1 MILEPKPSYFSVFFR
16 AALALLG
23 TLWLLRIFEYTA
35 IASKSF
41 TVAAWRFELLGL
53 LYDTWFWLIW
63 CTVLFFPLRLIFQK
77 KEKLFFR
84 VFHSLNLVLLICFL
98 GLLITFSER
107 NTPFDHELF
116 TRNSKDTIDTV
127 KQMLASGIKP
137 YIPFL
142 IYLPAYF
149 ILYQGVTKKI
159 NIRAGVKKTGQALM
173 LLASIGVL
181 FTNPSPSWFKQRSAY
196 YLSVNKFSY
205 WVQDSFRFLTSR
217 YRKKNVNLPEEIAF
231 YQSNQPFHF
240 TSSQYPLLHK
250 NEEEDVL
257 GPFFNL
263 KPTPPNIVLLVV
275 EGLSRDFSG
284 NHAYAG
290 SFTPFLDSL
299 SNHSLTWDNFVST
312 APGTFAAHPAITG
325 SLPYGKRGFSVINV
339 LPDHLSLVKILRN
352 NGYYSRFLVG
362 FNPDFDNMGGYIR
375 AQGTDFVLWRYPSKY
390 KEMGIGKEGWG
401 MGYPDDALY
410 SRSFEVMDS
419 IPRYPFFNMY
429 HTGTTH
435 MPYLFDQKAQY
446 EKKFDAKLK
455 TMQVPASIKR
465 TLAETKDVLVTF
477 MFSDDC
483 IRKFFHDFSKRPEYA
498 NTIFL
503 ITGDH
508 HIGSFPAT
516 SEIDDYHVPLIIYSP
531 LLKRA
536 QRFLSVNTHNNIAP
550 TLAAFLSKNY
560 AFKNRP
566 KEVHWLSDV
575 LDTAQQFRN
584 IHSMPFMSWSREI
597 LDYIYQDY
605 FLSGDQL
612 YRMKNGLLLEKIE
625 NDTLQE
631 QITRL
636 RENFK
641 VINNYVCDSNRIY
654 PKKQDLLPGKPELLA
669 EITDTSVR
677 HIYTRLND
685 TSVMPLYKIPP
696 GYRYLYVAFTAE
708 VNIAGENFDDYPT
721 LRFAMIDTK
730 NKGMKFLYWSK
741 RDLATLTA
749 SDFQPK
755 KWNSIIATDLFTMD
769 DYKTVKNLHLDMALY
784 NEPNPVD
791 LLIHNMRVKVYG
803 IR

>member
-1 MILEPKPSYFSVFFR
+1 MMAEKLKSFLITYFRIAF
-16 AALALLG
+16 ALLL
-23 TLWLLRIFEYTA
+23 TIFLFRVFEYIA

-41 TVAAWRFELLGL
+41 TQAAWRYELLGL
-53 LYDTWFWLIW
+53 GYDLWFWCIW
-63 CTVLFFPLRLIFQK
+63 SAILFFPLFLVFRK
-77 KEKLFFR
+77 SEKTARIL
-84 VFHSLNLVLLICFL
+84 FHSLNVLLLICFL

-107 NTPFDHELF
+107 NAPFDHELF
-116 TRNSKDTIDTV
+116 TRNSKDTIDTI
-127 KQMLASGIKP
+127 KQMMAGGIKP

-149 ILYQGVTKKI
+149 ILYNGFTRKI
-159 NIRAGVKKTGQALM
+159 KLSSLQQKTVQTAGI
-173 LLASIGVL
+173 LAVL
-181 FTNPSPSWFKQRSAY
+181 TLPFSNPSPAWFKQRSAY
-196 YLSVNKFSY
+196 YFTVNKFSY
-205 WVQDSFRFLTSR
+205 WVQDSYRFLTGKN
-217 YRKKNVNLPEEIAF
+217 KKQHINLQEEISF
-231 YQSNQPFHF
+231 YQQNQPFHF

-250 NEEEDVL
+250 NEDADVL

-284 NHAYAG
+284 ANAYAG
-290 SFTPFLDSL
+290 SFTPYLDSL
-299 SNHSLTWDNFVST
+299 SSHSLVWDNFVST

-375 AQGTDFVLWRYPSKY
+375 AQGTDFVLWKYPSKY

-401 MGYPDDALY
+401 MGFPDDALY

-419 IPRYPFFNMY
+419 LPRFPYFNMY

-435 MPYLFDQKAQY
+435 MPYLFDQKAEY
-446 EKKFDAKLK
+446 EKKFDRKLK
-455 TMQVPASIKR
+455 TMKVPAGIKR

-483 IRKFFHDFSKRPEYA
+483 IRKFFSDYAKRPEYS
-498 NTIFL
+498 NTIFV

-531 LLKRA
+531 LLK
-536 QRFLSVNTHNNIAP
+536 QPQKFLSVNTHNNIAP
-550 TLAAFLSKNY
+550 TLAALLSKNY
-560 AFKNRP
+560 AFKNKPR
-566 KEVHWLSDV
+566 EVHWLGDV
-575 LDTAQQFRN
+575 LDTARGFRN

-605 FLSGDQL
+605 FLSNDEL
-612 YRMKNGLLLEKIE
+612 YRLKPGLALEKIY

-631 QITRL
+631 HITRL

-654 PKKQDLLPGKPELLA
+654 PKKQDLLPGKPVLLQ
-669 EITDTSVR
+669 EITDTSLR
-677 HIYTRLND
+677 HIYTKLND
-685 TSVMPLYKIPP
+685 TSVMPLYKIPH
-696 GYRYLYVAFTAE
+696 GYRYLYVEFTAE
-708 VNIAGENFDDYPT
+708 VNIEGENFDDYPT

-730 NKGMKFLYWSK
+730 NRGMKFLYWSK
-741 RDLATLTA
+741 RDLATLTL
-749 SDFQPK
+749 SDFQPRQ
-755 KWNSIIATDLFTMD
+755 WNSITATDLFTMS
-769 DYKTVKNLHLDMALY
+769 DYSKVKDLHLDMALY
-784 NEPNPVD
+784 NEPWPVD
-791 LLIHNMRVKVYG
+791 LMMRRMRVKVYG

>member
-1 MILEPKPSYFSVFFR
+1 MAEQQKSFLLSYLRIAF
-16 AALALLG
+16 ALLL
-23 TLWLLRIFEYTA
+23 TIFLFRIFEYVA

-41 TVAAWRFELLGL
+41 THTAWRFELLGL
-53 LYDTWFWLIW
+53 VYDLWFWCIW
-63 CTVLFFPLRLIFQK
+63 CALLYLPIFFVSRK
-77 KEKLFFR
+77 SEKTAGL
-84 VFHSLNLVLLICFL
+84 VFHTINVLLLICLL

-107 NTPFDHELF
+107 NSPFDHELF
-116 TRNSKDTIDTV
+116 TRNSKDTIDTI
-127 KQMLASGIKP
+127 KQMMAGGIKP

-149 ILYQGVTKKI
+149 ILYNGLTRKI
-159 NIRAGVKKTGQALM
+159 KGLPLPRKALIITGI
-173 LLASIGVL
+173 LAIVSL
-181 FTNPSPSWFKQRSAY
+181 PFSNPSPAWFTQRSAY
-196 YLSVNKFSY
+196 YLTVNKFSY
-205 WVQDSFRFLTSR
+205 WVQDSYRFLTGKN
-217 YRKKNVNLPEEIAF
+217 KKNTVNLQEEISF
-231 YQSNQPFHF
+231 YQQNQPFYF

-250 NEEEDVL
+250 NEDADVL

-263 KPTPPNIVLLVV
+263 KPVPPNIVLLVV

-284 NHAYAG
+284 ANAYAG

-299 SNHSLTWDNFVST
+299 SSHSLVWDNFVST

-375 AQGTDFVLWRYPSKY
+375 AQGTDFVLWKYPSKY

-419 IPRYPFFNMY
+419 VPRYPYFNMY

-435 MPYLFDQKAQY
+435 MPYLFDQKAEY
-446 EKKFDAKLK
+446 EKKFDRKLK
-455 TMQVPASIKR
+455 SMKVLPAIKR
-465 TLAETKDVLVTF
+465 TLAETKEVLVTF

-483 IRKFFHDFSKRPEYA
+483 IRKFLSDYAKRPEYS
-498 NTIFL
+498 NTIFV

-516 SEIDDYHVPLIIYSP
+516 SEIDDYHVPMIIYSP
-531 LLKRA
+531 LLKKA
-536 QRFLSVNTHNNIAP
+536 QKFLSVNTHNNIAP
-550 TLAAFLSKNY
+550 TLAALLTKNY
-560 AFKNRP
+560 PFKNKPR
-566 KEVHWLSDV
+566 EVHWLGDV
-575 LDTAQQFRN
+575 MDTARAFRN

-612 YRMKNGLLLEKIE
+612 YQLKPGLALEKIY

-631 QITRL
+631 HITRL
-636 RENFK
+636 RDNFK

-654 PKKQDLLPGKPELLA
+654 PKKQDLLPGKPELLQ
-669 EITDTSVR
+669 EIVDTSLR
-677 HIYTRLND
+677 HIYTKLND
-685 TSVMPLYKIPP
+685 TSVMPLYKIPH
-696 GYRYLYVAFTAE
+696 GYRYLYVEFTAE
-708 VNIAGENFDDYPT
+708 VNIEGENFDDYPT

-730 NKGMKFLYWSK
+730 NRGMKFLYWSK
-741 RDLATLTA
+741 RDLATLTL
-749 SDFQPK
+749 SDFQPRQ
-755 KWNSIIATDLFTMD
+755 WNSITATDLFTMS
-769 DYKTVKNLHLDMALY
+769 DYSKVKDLHLDMALY
-784 NEPNPVD
+784 NEPWPVD
-791 LLIHNMRVKVYG
+791 LLMRRMRVKVYG